1 MLFCVSSAHFSY
13 SSVSHVSEK
22 ALEHS
27 LDHLALTSFGV
38 MDTTLEEVFLKV
50 SEEDHSLEN
59 SDAGESVVLA
69 RTFLPGQFF
78 YFILFFDKPLGK
90 DNFYNRAEITRYFPI
105 CPFADLKGSP
115 SGSSTGKSSVH
126 SAGLRAPQ
134 GEGGPS
140 GKEERPEVEL
150 SNLVMCS
157 RLSQSQTSL
166 KSSSSVGS
174 VRGDEGGLYADFYG
188 DYCPLFDNGQ
198 DSDSASLRGETVA
211 RALLIYT
218 SIYMYIYTYISVVT
232 ILDFRVRYD
241 ILKSI
246 DFRYDF
252 VWGWRSR

>member
-1 MLFCVSSAHFSY
+1 
-13 SSVSHVSEK
+13 
-22 ALEHS
+22 
-27 LDHLALTSFGV
+27 

-59 SDAGESVVLA
+59 SDAGENVALA
-69 RTFLPGQFF
+69 T
-78 YFILFFDKPLGK
+78 YHDNLFFDETLGK
-90 DNFYNRAEITRYFPI
+90 DHFYNRPEITRYSPI
-105 CPFADLKGSP
+105 CLFADLKGSP
-115 SGSSTGKSSVH
+115 SGSSTGKSSVN

-134 GEGGPS
+134 GDGGPL

-150 SNLVMCS
+150 SNLVTCS

-188 DYCPLFDNGQ
+188 DYCPLFDNGH

-218 SIYMYIYTYISVVT
+218 YLNM
-232 ILDFRVRYD
+232 
-241 ILKSI
+241 
-246 DFRYDF
+246 
-252 VWGWRSR
+252 

>member
-59 SDAGESVVLA
+59 SDAGESVV
-69 RTFLPGQFF
+69 GHSYQDNFF
-78 YFILFFDKPLGK
+78 FFDKPLGK

-218 SIYMYIYTYISVVT
+218 SMYMYIYTYISVVT